1 MGKGK
6 ENDLNKV
13 MHTKRLPTKAALC
26 KREQWPETGS
36 LYLEFSK
43 ENKVFPRA
51 GVKPELVS
59 FSINKS
65 GSAGTNPATT
75 STKKRKLEKKKKK
88 TFKDVHPSKKQKK
101 EPSINKPGSLAA

>member
-13 MHTKRLPTKAALC
+13 MHTERLPTKAALC
-26 KREQWPETGS
+26 KREQWPWTGS

-51 GVKPELVS
+51 GVKPELAS

-75 STKKRKLEKKKKK
+75 TKKKNWEKKK
-88 TFKDVHPSKKQKK
+88 TFKDVHPSKKKK
-101 EPSINKPGSLAA
+101 KRTLH

>member
-13 MHTKRLPTKAALC
+13 GTERLPTKAALC
-26 KREQWPETGS
+26 KKEQRPETGS

-43 ENKVFPRA
+43 ENRVFPRA
-51 GVKPELVS
+51 RVKPELAS

-75 STKKRKLEKKKKK
+75 TKKKKTEKKKK
-88 TFKDVHPSKKQKK
+88 TF
-101 EPSINKPGSLAA
+101 

>member
-13 MHTKRLPTKAALC
+13 MHTERLPTKAALC
-26 KREQWPETGS
+26 KKEQWPETGS

-43 ENKVFPRA
+43 ENRVFPRA
-51 GVKPELVS
+51 GVKPELAS

-65 GSAGTNPATT
+65 GSAGTNSATT
-75 STKKRKLEKKKKK
+75 TTKKRKLKKKKK
-88 TFKDVHPSKKQKK
+88 TPFKYVYQSKKKK
-101 EPSINKPGSLAA
+101 RRSLH